1 MNDDAKGGR
10 PAYFVA
16 PWDLDR
22 RLACVPAAPED
33 GSVVLVESHAKGRA
47 LPWNRKKLVL
57 VLSAMRHFAAELE
70 RDGYDVEIVNA
81 PSYAEGIRRHVAA
94 RGSTKVVA
102 LVPREEGLA
111 KGLAKA
117 EGTLGAPLE
126 LHDDGGEGG
135 HFLLSRADALAWA
148 ATQKPAKNATQ
159 VWRQDRFYAFMR
171 KRTGWL
177 MEDGKP
183 VGGKYSFDADNR
195 KPAKGVRP
203 PDARRFPPDAITR
216 EVMERVAKWPGLW
229 GDVEGFAWPVTRAQ
243 ALEALDHFVRERAPS
258 FGPYQDAMLRGE
270 PFMWHALLS
279 VAMNLS
285 LLHPR
290 EVCESAL
297 RAYEDG
303 AMPLASCEGFLR
315 QVMGWR
321 EFMRLVYLARGAEAM
336 REANTL
342 GASRPLPAFFWEPEK
357 TDMACLREAVTTV
370 RDEGY
375 AHHIQRLMVLGNFAL
390 LAGVKPI
397 ELSHW
402 FWAGFV
408 DAYEWVE
415 LPNVHGMALYADDT
429 FTTKPYAASASYIHK
444 MSDHC
449 RGCAY
454 DRTKRTGE
462 DACPFNALFWSFL
475 AEHRELLSR
484 NYRIRGLF
492 RTWERWDEAE
502 RQAIRDRAEGFLASL
517 EPAEASRG
525 VDDYE

>member
-1 MNDDAKGGR
+1 MWG
-10 PAYFVA
+10 
-16 PWDLDR
+16 
-22 RLACVPAAPED
+22 VP
-33 GSVVLVESHAKGRA
+33 L
-47 LPWNRKKLVL
+47 
-57 VLSAMRHFAAELE
+57 
-70 RDGYDVEIVNA
+70 
-81 PSYAEGIRRHVAA
+81 
-94 RGSTKVVA
+94 T
-102 LVPREEGLA
+102 
-111 KGLAKA
+111 
-117 EGTLGAPLE
+117 

-148 ATQKPAKNATQ
+148 AEQKPAKNATQ

-177 MEDGKP
+177 MEEGKP
-183 VGGKYSFDADNR
+183 AGGKYSFDADNR
-195 KPAKGVRP
+195 KPAKGERP
-203 PDARRFPPDAITR
+203 PAAHRFEPDAITR
-216 EVMERVAKWPGLW
+216 EVMERVRDWPGLW

-243 ALEALDHFVRERAPS
+243 ALEALRHFLDARAEG
-258 FGPYQDAMLRGE
+258 FGPYQDAMLEGE

-279 VAMNLS
+279 TAMNLS

-290 EVCESAL
+290 EVCEAAL
-297 RAYEDG
+297 EAHAEGR
-303 AMPLASCEGFLR
+303 MPLGSCEGFLR

-336 REANTL
+336 RSANTL
-342 GASRPLPAFFWEPEK
+342 GATRRLPINYREPEK
-357 TDMACLREAVTTV
+357 NEQRCVREAVTTV

-390 LAGVKPI
+390 LAGIAPL

-402 FWAGFV
+402 FWAAFV

-454 DRTKRTGE
+454 DHKARVGE
-462 DACPFNALFWSFL
+462 DACPCNALFWAFME
-475 AEHRELLSR
+475 EHRDRLSR
-484 NYRIRGLF
+484 NFRIRGLF
-492 RTWERWDEAE
+492 RTWDRWDEAQ
-502 RQAIRDRAEGFLASL
+502 RAAIRDRAASFLTSL
-517 EPAEASRG
+517 EPADVDRA
-525 VDDYE
+525 VDDYV